1 MAFQTPITI
10 RQAIGSIEAREYVLP
25 AIQREFVWPTR
36 RIERLFDSLLRDYPI
51 GSFLFWKVQSESIE
65 RYKFYDFML
74 HYHEKENPHCAET
87 GLLTRDTVTAVLD
100 GQQRLTA
107 LNIALRGTYAYKLP
121 RLWWSNPDAFPNRH
135 LYLNLFQA
143 ARENEQGMRYDFRFL
158 TTPSDDPGRLPMLV
172 SGPQC
177 WYPVR
182 NVRWDDSLALG
193 DQLEERFNMTRAEM
207 RGPLE
212 TFEKLR
218 EAVHVKP
225 VIAFYEETSQDID
238 RVLDVFIRT
247 NSGGMTLSH
256 SDMLMSIA
264 TAHWKGDARSEINGA
279 VKRIND
285 PHVGGFGFS
294 RDFLLKGAL
303 MLAGIQ
309 SVAFKVTNFTIKN
322 IELLN
327 DQWDQITDSVYA
339 AARLVRDF
347 GFSQSTLTS
356 HSAVLPV
363 AHYLHLRG
371 GHPKSKNDA
380 RRIRKW
386 LTRSLLKRGIWGS
399 GLDTLLV
406 RLRAVIDEHGGDGFP
421 VAEIEEE
428 MSRRGKSLTFAPE
441 ELQDLVESKDRAF
454 ALLSTLYPFVDTQHN
469 QFHIDHVFPKSRFTS
484 RRLKKCAGVP
494 EDDIP
499 QFQDRADRLPNLQL
513 LAGGPNIEKS
523 ATLPKK
529 WLDGLGTKEAAEHRR
544 LHDLGEVPAKM
555 GDFNQF
561 YVARRNRLL
570 DRLETLLGAK
580 IGVADEGSG

>member
-1 MAFQTPITI
+1 MAFETPITI
-10 RQAIGSIEAREYVLP
+10 SQAIGRIQTREYVLP

-36 RIERLFDSLLRDYPI
+36 RIEWLFDSLMRDYPI
-51 GSFLFWKVQSESIE
+51 GSFLFWKVQSESIK

-74 HYHEKENPHCAET
+74 NYHEKDNRHCAET
-87 GLLTRDTVTAVLD
+87 GSLTRDTVTAVLD

-121 RLWWSNPDAFPNRH
+121 RKFRNNPKAYPTRH
-135 LYLNLFQA
+135 LYLNLFQG
-143 ARENEQGMRYDFRFL
+143 ARRNEHGMRHDFRFL
-158 TTPSDDPGRLPMLV
+158 TGKEAAVQDDTR
-172 SGPQC
+172 C

-182 NVRWDDSLALG
+182 DIFTADDSFALFEY
-193 DQLEERFNMTRAEM
+193 LTERLNHMTPAEL
-207 RGPLE
+207 RGPL
-212 TFEKLR
+212 KILNRLR
-218 EAVHVKP
+218 ESVHVKP

-294 RDFLLKGAL
+294 RDLLLKAAL

-309 SVAFKVTNFTIKN
+309 SVAFRVTNFTIQN
-322 IELLN
+322 ITLLN

-363 AHYLHLRG
+363 AHYLHSRG
-371 GHPKSKNDA
+371 GHPKSKKD
-380 RRIRKW
+380 RKKIREW

-406 RLRAVIDEHGGDGFP
+406 RLRGVIDEHGDDGFP
-421 VAEIEEE
+421 VAKIEEE
-428 MSRRGKSLTFAPE
+428 MSRRGKSLAFTPE

-454 ALLSTLYPFVDTQHN
+454 ALLSTLYPFVDTQHTK
-469 QFHIDHVFPKSRFTS
+469 FHIDHIFPKSRFTWG
-484 RRLKKCAGVP
+484 RLTEDAGIP
-494 EDDIP
+494 EDNVP
-499 QFQDRADRLPNLQL
+499 LFQDRANRLPNLQL
-513 LAGGPNIEKS
+513 LAGVPNIEKS
-523 ATLPKK
+523 ATLPKE
-529 WLDGLGTKEAAEHRR
+529 WLDGLGTKKAAEHRR
-544 LHDLGEVPAKM
+544 LHDLGEVPPTMA
-555 GDFNQF
+555 DFNQF
-561 YVARRNRLL
+561 YEARRDRLL
-570 DRLETLLGAK
+570 RRLEKLLGAK
-580 IGVADEGSG
+580 LGVADEDSG

>member
-10 RQAIGSIEAREYVLP
+10 RQAIGRIQTNQYVLP

-36 RIERLFDSLLRDYPI
+36 RIEWLFDSLMRDYPI
-51 GSFLFWKVQSESIE
+51 GSFLFWRVQSESIE

-74 HYHEKENPHCAET
+74 KYHEKDNRHCGET

-107 LNIALRGTYAYKLP
+107 LNIALQGTYAYKLP
-121 RLWWSNPDAFPNRH
+121 RLWWSNPDAFPIRQ
-135 LYLNLFQA
+135 LYLNLFQDA
-143 ARENEQGMRYDFRFL
+143 QRNEQGMRYDFRFL
-158 TTPSDDPGRLPMLV
+158 TKEEVAIQDDFR
-172 SGPQC
+172 C
-177 WYPVR
+177 WYPVG
-182 NVRWDDSLALG
+182 NVLKEDNTVALFKYLTKRLDHMRPAELDEPLAIL
-193 DQLEERFNMTRAEM
+193 DR
-207 RGPLE
+207 
-212 TFEKLR
+212 LR

-247 NSGGMTLSH
+247 NSGGMMLSR

-264 TAHWKGDARSEINGA
+264 TAHWQGDARSAINGA
-279 VKRIND
+279 LQRINA

-294 RDFLLKGAL
+294 RDFLLKAGL
-303 MLAGIQ
+303 MLAGIR
-309 SVAFKVTNFTIKN
+309 SVAFRVTNFTIKN

-371 GHPKSKNDA
+371 GHAESKKDA
-380 RRIRKW
+380 KKIREW
-386 LTRSLLKRGIWGS
+386 LTRSVLKRGIWGS

-421 VAEIEEE
+421 AAKIEEE
-428 MSRRGKSLTFAPE
+428 MSRRGKSLAFAPE
-441 ELQDLVESKDRAF
+441 ELQDLVESKDRVF
-454 ALLSTLYPFVDTQHN
+454 ALLSTSVPVRGHPST
-469 QFHIDHVFPKSRFTS
+469 TS
-484 RRLKKCAGVP
+484 STSITYSP
-494 EDDIP
+494 
-499 QFQDRADRLPNLQL
+499 RA
-513 LAGGPNIEKS
+513 AS
-523 ATLPKK
+523 
-529 WLDGLGTKEAAEHRR
+529 LGDA
-544 LHDLGEVPAKM
+544 
-555 GDFNQF
+555 
-561 YVARRNRLL
+561 
-570 DRLETLLGAK
+570 
-580 IGVADEGSG
+580 

>member
-10 RQAIGSIEAREYVLP
+10 RQAIARIQTKEYVLP

-36 RIERLFDSLLRDYPI
+36 RIEWLFDSLMRDYPI
-51 GSFLFWKVQSESIE
+51 GSFLFWKVQSENIE

-74 HYHEKENPHCAET
+74 KYHEKDHRHCGET
-87 GLLTRDTVTAVLD
+87 GLLTQDTVTAVLD

-107 LNIALRGTYAYKLP
+107 LNIALQGTYAYKLP
-121 RLWWSNPDAFPNRH
+121 RLWRSNPDAFPIRH
-135 LYLNLFQA
+135 LYLNLFRDA
-143 ARENEQGMRYDFRFL
+143 EGNEQGMRYDFRFL
-158 TTPSDDPGRLPMLV
+158 TEKEAAIQDDRR
-172 SGPQC
+172 C

-182 NVRWDDSLALG
+182 NVLTADNTIALFKYLTKRLNHMTPEELDEPLAIL
-193 DQLEERFNMTRAEM
+193 DR
-207 RGPLE
+207 
-212 TFEKLR
+212 LR
-218 EAVHVKP
+218 EAVHVKQ

-247 NSGGMTLSH
+247 NSGGMTLSR

-264 TAHWKGDARSEINGA
+264 TAHWKGDARSAINGA
-279 VKRIND
+279 VQLIND

-294 RDFLLKGAL
+294 RDFLLKAGL
-303 MLAGIQ
+303 MLSGIR
-309 SVAFKVTNFTIKN
+309 SVAFRVTNFTIKN

-327 DQWDQITDSVYA
+327 DQWDRITDSVFA

-363 AHYLHLRG
+363 AHYLHSRG
-371 GHPKSKNDA
+371 GHPKSKQDA
-380 RRIRKW
+380 KKIREW
-386 LTRSLLKRGIWGS
+386 VTRSLLKRGIWGS

-421 VAEIEEE
+421 VARIEEE

-469 QFHIDHVFPKSRFTS
+469 QFHIDHIFPKSRFTW
-484 RRLKKCAGVP
+484 RRLKCARVP

-499 QFQDRADRLPNLQL
+499 HFQDRADRLPNLQL

-523 ATLPKK
+523 ATLPRE
-529 WLDGLGTKEAAEHRR
+529 WLEGLGRKKAAEHRR
-544 LHDLGEVPAKM
+544 LHDLGEVPAAVAEF
-555 GDFNQF
+555 DEF
-561 YVARRNRLL
+561 YEARRDRLL
-570 DRLETLLGAK
+570 GRLEILLGTR
-580 IGVADEGSG
+580 IGAADEGRG

>member
-10 RQAIGSIEAREYVLP
+10 RQAIGRIQTNQYVLP

-36 RIERLFDSLLRDYPI
+36 RIEWLFDSLMRDYPI
-51 GSFLFWKVQSESIE
+51 GSFLFWRVQSESIE

-74 HYHEKENPHCAET
+74 KYHEKDNRHCGET

-107 LNIALRGTYAYKLP
+107 LNIALQGTYAYKLP
-121 RLWWSNPDAFPNRH
+121 RLWWSNPDAFPIRQ
-135 LYLNLFQA
+135 LYLNLFQDA
-143 ARENEQGMRYDFRFL
+143 QGNEQGMRYDFRFL
-158 TTPSDDPGRLPMLV
+158 TKEEVAIQDDSR
-172 SGPQC
+172 C
-177 WYPVR
+177 WYPVG
-182 NVRWDDSLALG
+182 NVLKEDNTVALFKYLTKRLDHMRPAELDEPLAIL
-193 DQLEERFNMTRAEM
+193 DR
-207 RGPLE
+207 
-212 TFEKLR
+212 LR

-247 NSGGMTLSH
+247 NSGGMMLSR

-264 TAHWKGDARSEINGA
+264 TAHWQGDARSAINGA
-279 VKRIND
+279 LQRINA

-294 RDFLLKGAL
+294 RDFLLKAGL
-303 MLAGIQ
+303 MLAGIR
-309 SVAFKVTNFTIKN
+309 SVAFMVTNFTIKN

-327 DQWDQITDSVYA
+327 DEWDQITDSVYA

-371 GHPKSKNDA
+371 GHAESKKDA
-380 RRIRKW
+380 KKIREW

-421 VAEIEEE
+421 AAKIEVE
-428 MSRRGKSLTFAPE
+428 MSRRGKSLAFASE
-441 ELQDLVESKDRAF
+441 ELQDLAESKDRAF
-454 ALLSTLYPFVDTQHN
+454 ALLSTLYPFVDTHHN
-469 QFHIDHVFPKSRFTS
+469 LFHIDHIFPKSRFTWG
-484 RRLKKCAGVP
+484 RLKEAGVP
-494 EDDIP
+494 DDDIP

-513 LAGGPNIEKS
+513 LAGGPNQEKS
-523 ATLPKK
+523 ATLPRE
-529 WLDGLGTKEAAEHRR
+529 WLDGLGAEKAAEHRR
-544 LHDLGEVPAKM
+544 LHDLGEVPAAIA
-555 GDFNQF
+555 DFNEF
-561 YVARRNRLL
+561 YETRRDRLL
-570 DRLETLLGAK
+570 GRLEIRLGTK
-580 IGVADEGSG
+580 MGVADDGRG

>member
-1 MAFQTPITI
+1 MAFETAITI
-10 RQAIGSIEAREYVLP
+10 RKAIGRIQTREYVLP

-36 RIERLFDSLLRDYPI
+36 RIEWLFDSLMRDYPI
-51 GSFLFWKVQSESIE
+51 GSFLFWKVQSESIK

-74 HYHEKENPHCAET
+74 NYHEKENPHCAET

-121 RLWWSNPDAFPNRH
+121 RLWWSNPDAFPIRH
-135 LYLNLFQA
+135 LCLNLFQDA
-143 ARENEQGMRYDFRFL
+143 KGNEQGMRYDFRFL
-158 TTPSDDPGRLPMLV
+158 TDQEAAIQDDTR
-172 SGPQC
+172 C

-182 NVRWDDSLALG
+182 DIFTADNTIALFKYLTKRLNHMTPAELDAPLAVL
-193 DQLEERFNMTRAEM
+193 DR
-207 RGPLE
+207 
-212 TFEKLR
+212 LR
-218 EAVHVKP
+218 EAIHVKG

-247 NSGGMTLSH
+247 NSAGMTLSH

-294 RDFLLKGAL
+294 RDFLLKAAL

-309 SVAFKVTNFTIKN
+309 SVAFRVTNFTIQN

-327 DQWDQITDSVYA
+327 DRWEQVTDSVYA
-339 AARLVRDF
+339 AASLVRDF

-371 GHPKSKNDA
+371 GHPKSKKD
-380 RRIRKW
+380 RKKIREW

-469 QFHIDHVFPKSRFTS
+469 QFHIDHVFPKSRFTW

-523 ATLPKK
+523 ATLPKD
-529 WLDGLGTKEAAEHRR
+529 WLDGLGTEEAAEHRR

-555 GDFNQF
+555 VDFNQF
-561 YVARRNRLL
+561 YVARRDRLL
-570 DRLETLLGAK
+570 GRLETLLGTK
-580 IGVADEGSG
+580 IGAADEGPG

>member
-10 RQAIGSIEAREYVLP
+10 RQAIGRIQTNQYVLP

-36 RIERLFDSLLRDYPI
+36 RIEWLFDSLMRDYPI

-74 HYHEKENPHCAET
+74 KYHEKDNRHCGET

-107 LNIALRGTYAYKLP
+107 LNIALQGTYAYKLP
-121 RLWWSNPDAFPNRH
+121 RLWWSNPDAFPIRQ
-135 LYLNLFQA
+135 LYLNLFQDA
-143 ARENEQGMRYDFRFL
+143 QRNEQGMRYDFRFL
-158 TTPSDDPGRLPMLV
+158 TKEEVAIQDDSR
-172 SGPQC
+172 C
-177 WYPVR
+177 WYPVG
-182 NVRWDDSLALG
+182 NVLKEDNTVALFKYLTKRLDHMRPAELDEPLAIL
-193 DQLEERFNMTRAEM
+193 DR
-207 RGPLE
+207 
-212 TFEKLR
+212 LR

-247 NSGGMTLSH
+247 NSGGMMLSR

-264 TAHWKGDARSEINGA
+264 TAHWQGDARSAINGA
-279 VKRIND
+279 LQRINA

-294 RDFLLKGAL
+294 RDFLLKAGL
-303 MLAGIQ
+303 MLAGIR
-309 SVAFKVTNFTIKN
+309 SVAFMVTNFTIKN

-327 DQWDQITDSVYA
+327 DEWDQITDSVYA

-371 GHPKSKNDA
+371 GHAESKKDA
-380 RRIRKW
+380 KKIREW

-421 VAEIEEE
+421 AAKIEEE
-428 MSRRGKSLTFAPE
+428 MSRRGKSLAFAPE
-441 ELQDLVESKDRAF
+441 ELQDLVESKDRVF
-454 ALLSTLYPFVDTQHN
+454 ALLSTLYPFVDTHYN
-469 QFHIDHVFPKSRFTS
+469 QFHIDHIFPKSRFTWG
-484 RRLKKCAGVP
+484 RLKEAGVP

-513 LAGGPNIEKS
+513 LAGRPNQEKS
-523 ATLPKK
+523 ATLPRE
-529 WLDGLGTKEAAEHRR
+529 WLDGLGAEKAAEHRR
-544 LHDLGEVPAKM
+544 LHDLGEVPAAIA
-555 GDFNQF
+555 DFNEF
-561 YVARRNRLL
+561 YETRRDRLL
-570 DRLETLLGAK
+570 GRLEIRLGTK
-580 IGVADEGSG
+580 MGVADDGRG

>member
-10 RQAIGSIEAREYVLP
+10 RQAIGRIQTKEYVLP

-36 RIERLFDSLLRDYPI
+36 RIEWLFDSLMRDYPI
-51 GSFLFWKVQSESIE
+51 GSFLFWKVQSENIE

-74 HYHEKENPHCAET
+74 NYHQKDNRHCRET
-87 GLLTRDTVTAVLD
+87 GVMTQDTVTAVLD

-107 LNIALRGTYAYKLP
+107 LNIALQGTYAYKLP
-121 RLWWSNPDAFPNRH
+121 RLWWNNPDAFPIRH
-135 LYLNLFQA
+135 LCLNLFQNA
-143 ARENEQGMRYDFRFL
+143 KGNEQGMRYDFRFL
-158 TTPSDDPGRLPMLV
+158 TEEEAAIQDDSR
-172 SGPQC
+172 C

-182 NVRWDDSLALG
+182 NVLKADHSLALFEY
-193 DQLEERFNMTRAEM
+193 LTERLNHMTPAEL
-207 RGPLE
+207 REPLAVLDR
-212 TFEKLR
+212 LR

-247 NSGGMTLSH
+247 NSGGMTLSR

-279 VKRIND
+279 VRRIND
-285 PHVGGFGFS
+285 PHVGEFGFS
-294 RDFLLKGAL
+294 RDFLLKAGL
-303 MLAGIQ
+303 MLAGIR
-309 SVAFKVTNFTIKN
+309 SVAFRVTNFTIKN

-327 DQWDQITDSVYA
+327 DQWDRITDSVYA

-363 AHYLHLRG
+363 AHYLHPRG
-371 GHPKSKNDA
+371 GHPESEEDVKK
-380 RRIRKW
+380 IREW
-386 LTRSLLKRGIWGS
+386 LIRSLLKRGIWGS

-421 VAEIEEE
+421 AAKIEEE
-428 MSRRGKSLTFAPE
+428 MARRGKSLAFATE
-441 ELQDLVESKDRAF
+441 ELQDLAESKDRAF

-469 QFHIDHVFPKSRFTS
+469 QFHIDHIFPKSRFTW
-484 RRLKKCAGVP
+484 RRLKDAGVP

-513 LAGGPNIEKS
+513 LAGRPNQEKS
-523 ATLPKK
+523 ATLPRQ
-529 WLDGLGTKEAAEHRR
+529 WLDGLGPEKAAEHRR
-544 LHDLGEVPAKM
+544 LHDLGEVPADIA
-555 GDFNQF
+555 DFGEF
-561 YVARRNRLL
+561 YEARRDRLL
-570 DRLETLLGAK
+570 GRLKALLGTR
-580 IGVADEGSG
+580 IGDDDDGAR

>member
-10 RQAIGSIEAREYVLP
+10 REAIGRIQTKEYVLP

-36 RIERLFDSLLRDYPI
+36 RIEWLFDSLMRDYPI

-74 HYHEKENPHCAET
+74 KYHEKDNRHCRET

-107 LNIALRGTYAYKLP
+107 LNIALQGTYAYKLP
-121 RLWWSNPDAFPNRH
+121 RLWWSTPDAFPVRH
-135 LYLNLFQA
+135 LCLNLFQDA
-143 ARENEQGMRYDFRFL
+143 KGNEQGMRYDFRFL
-158 TTPSDDPGRLPMLV
+158 TKEEAAVQDDSRY
-172 SGPQC
+172 

-182 NVRWDDSLALG
+182 KVLRAGDSIALFEY
-193 DQLEERFNMTRAEM
+193 LTERLNHMTPAELSK
-207 RGPLE
+207 PL
-212 TFEKLR
+212 KMLDRLR

-247 NSGGMTLSH
+247 NSGGMTLSR

-264 TAHWKGDARSEINGA
+264 TAHWKGDARSAINGA
-279 VKRIND
+279 VQLIND
-285 PHVGGFGFS
+285 PHVGQFGFS
-294 RDFLLKGAL
+294 RDFLLKAGL
-303 MLAGIQ
+303 MLAGIR
-309 SVAFKVTNFTIKN
+309 SVAFRVTNFTIKN

-327 DQWDQITDSVYA
+327 DRWDRITDSVYA

-363 AHYLHLRG
+363 AHYLHPLG
-371 GHPKSKNDA
+371 GHARSKEDA
-380 RRIRKW
+380 KKIREW

-421 VAEIEEE
+421 ATKLEEE
-428 MSRRGKSLTFAPE
+428 MSRRGKSLAFAPE

-469 QFHIDHVFPKSRFTS
+469 QFHIDHIFPKSRFTW
-484 RRLKKCAGVP
+484 RRLKDAGVP
-494 EDDIP
+494 EADIP

-513 LAGGPNIEKS
+513 LAGRPNQEKS
-523 ATLPKK
+523 ATLPQE
-529 WLDGLGTKEAAEHRR
+529 WLDGLGSEKAAEHRR
-544 LHDLGEVPAKM
+544 LHDLGEVPA
-555 GDFNQF
+555 GIADFNEF
-561 YVARRNRLL
+561 YEARRDRLL
-570 DRLETLLGAK
+570 GRLERALGAK
-580 IGVADEGSG
+580 IGGTGGGGG